1 MTSKYLH
8 ARLRI
13 LHRHSDDNNAIDA
26 AGWLIENP
34 SQHLENTKTAG
45 AKMRACFYPV
55 VSSLMSSLMCSLI
68 VLGLAGGPSTVLSQE
83 TDATPAE
90 TSAAPDMQG
99 SPDAPAS
106 SPAGIRARADAT
118 KPSATATDNAA
129 SDAIVN
135 PARRNHASTART
147 AVAAS
152 DAASETKADTPIPV
166 PPETTS
172 VTQHSIRLG
181 GRKIDYTATAG
192 NLLLRNNAGQAEAS
206 VFYVAYTA
214 NTKSIA
220 ARPITFLFN
229 GGPGAGSVFL
239 LMGSFGPKRAHT
251 SSPAITAPAPY
262 VLADNPDSLLDTTD
276 LIFID
281 APGAGF
287 SRIVGHATGKRFWG
301 VDEDLDAFEH
311 FIERYLSVN
320 QRWNS
325 PKYLLGESYGTARAA
340 MLAYR
345 LSQSN
350 IALNGVVL
358 MSSVLNSGAH
368 SPGTDLE
375 AESYLPTY
383 AAIAWYHDKIVPKP
397 PSLPA
402 FLDEVRAFAS
412 GPYAQALAA
421 GDSLPDSE
429 RDAIAARIAHYTGL
443 DVNYVKQTRLQ
454 IWPSRFRKQLLRNE
468 SRIVGRYDA
477 RFEGIDFDDAD
488 GRPDYDPSVTS
499 VSSAYVAALHEH
511 LAQDLHV
518 EPKDAYR
525 VFNDDALRQWNWKH
539 REWWGEQLTLP
550 YAAGD
555 LAEAIR
561 QNPQLRVLS
570 LNGYFDLATAFFQTE
585 YDLAH
590 MELDPTLRSNVQRT
604 YYPTG
609 HMIYLDDAAL
619 HSLKSDLVRFY
630 SAGTA
635 EVSKGGS
642 Q

>member
-1 MTSKYLH
+1 
-8 ARLRI
+8 
-13 LHRHSDDNNAIDA
+13 
-26 AGWLIENP
+26 
-34 SQHLENTKTAG
+34 
-45 AKMRACFYPV
+45 MRPCFYSV
-55 VSSLMSSLMCSLI
+55 VSALI
-68 VLGLAGGPSTVLSQE
+68 VLGLAAGPSAALSQE
-83 TDATPAE
+83 TGTAPAD
-90 TSAAPDMQG
+90 TSAAPVDTQA
-99 SPDAPAS
+99 SPDASAS
-106 SPAGIRARADAT
+106 SAAGTLVRADAVP
-118 KPSATATDNAA
+118 PSAQANQANAHAA
-129 SDAIVN
+129 SDALLN
-135 PARRNHASTART
+135 PARRNRASAART
-147 AVAAS
+147 AAAS
-152 DAASETKADTPIPV
+152 DAASETKADTLIPV

-172 VTQHSIRLG
+172 VTQHSIRLD

-214 NTKSIA
+214 NTKSTA
-220 ARPITFLFN
+220 TRPITFLFN

-262 VLADNPDSLLDTTD
+262 VLSDNPDSLLDTTD
-276 LIFID
+276 LVFID

-358 MSSVLNSGAH
+358 MSSILNSGAH
-368 SPGTDLE
+368 APGTDLE
-375 AESYLPTY
+375 AESYLPSY

-402 FLDEVRAFAS
+402 FVDEVRAFAS

-429 RDAIAARIAHYTGL
+429 RDAIAARVAHYTGL

-454 IWPSRFRKQLLRNE
+454 IWPSRFRKELLRSE
-468 SRIVGRYDA
+468 SRTVGRYDA
-477 RFEGIDFDDAD
+477 RFEGLDYDDASEH
-488 GRPDYDPSVTS
+488 PDYDPSVTS
-499 VSSAYVAALHEH
+499 VSSAFDAALHEH
-511 LAQDLHV
+511 LAQDLHFDA
-518 EPKDAYR
+518 KDTYR
-525 VFNDDALRQWNWKH
+525 VFNDEALRQWNWKH
-539 REWWGEQLTLP
+539 REWWGS
-550 YAAGD
+550 
-555 LAEAIR
+555 
-561 QNPQLRVLS
+561 NLR
-570 LNGYFDLATAFFQTE
+570 YRMRPAT
-585 YDLAH
+585 
-590 MELDPTLRSNVQRT
+590 
-604 YYPTG
+604 
-609 HMIYLDDAAL
+609 
-619 HSLKSDLVRFY
+619 SLKRYGKIPACACCRS
-630 SAGTA
+630 TA
-635 EVSKGGS
+635 TSIWQRRSSRPNTIWRIWDWTRRYDRMFSSGIIRRAT
-642 Q
+642 

>member
-1 MTSKYLH
+1 
-8 ARLRI
+8 
-13 LHRHSDDNNAIDA
+13 
-26 AGWLIENP
+26 
-34 SQHLENTKTAG
+34 
-45 AKMRACFYPV
+45 MRACFYSAA
-55 VSSLMSSLMCSLI
+55 SSLMSGLKSSLI
-68 VLGLAGGPSTVLSQE
+68 VLGLVGGSSAVMAQE
-83 TDATPAE
+83 PANR
-90 TSAAPDMQG
+90 SAAPADTQAH
-99 SPDAPAS
+99 PEPAQ
-106 SPAGIRARADAT
+106 
-118 KPSATATDNAA
+118 PSAQANDRAA
-129 SDAIVN
+129 SDANIN
-135 PARRNHASTART
+135 PAHRNRASAART
-147 AVAAS
+147 AS
-152 DAASETKADTPIPV
+152 TTDAASETKPDTLIPV

-172 VTQHSIRLG
+172 VTQHSIRLD

-192 NLLLRNNAGQAEAS
+192 NLLLRDNAGQAEAS

-214 NTKSIA
+214 NTKSTA
-220 ARPITFLFN
+220 TRPVTFLFN

-262 VLADNPDSLLDTTD
+262 VLTDNPDSLLDTTD
-276 LIFID
+276 LVFID

-287 SRIVGHATGKRFWG
+287 SRIVGHATGKGFWG

-345 LSQSN
+345 LSQNN

-368 SPGTDLE
+368 MAGTDLDSV
-375 AESYLPTY
+375 SYLPTY

-421 GDSLPDSE
+421 GDSLSDSE
-429 RDAIAARIAHYTGL
+429 RDAIATSVAHYTGL

-454 IWPSRFRKQLLRNE
+454 IWPSRFRKQLLRSE
-468 SRIVGRYDA
+468 SRTVGRYDA
-477 RFEGIDFDDAD
+477 RSEGIDVDDAD

-499 VSSAYVAALHEH
+499 VSSAFDAAFHEH
-511 LAQDLHV
+511 LAQDLHF

-525 VFNDDALRQWNWKH
+525 VFNNEALRQWNWKH
-539 REWWGEQLTLP
+539 RAWWGEQLQLP

-561 QNPQLRVLS
+561 QNPRLRVLS
-570 LNGYFDLATAFFQTE
+570 LNGYFDLATPFFQTE

-590 MELDPTLRSNVQRT
+590 MGLDPSLRANVQRT

-619 HSLKSDLVRFY
+619 HSLKSDLVGFY
-630 SAGTA
+630 SAGTTQTP
-635 EVSKGGS
+635 KTGS

>member
-1 MTSKYLH
+1 
-8 ARLRI
+8 
-13 LHRHSDDNNAIDA
+13 
-26 AGWLIENP
+26 
-34 SQHLENTKTAG
+34 
-45 AKMRACFYPV
+45 MRACFHPA
-55 VSSLMSSLMCSLI
+55 VSGLMSGLI
-68 VLGLAGGPSTVLSQE
+68 VLGLAGGPSAALSQE
-83 TDATPAE
+83 TGAAPAD
-90 TSAAPDMQG
+90 TSAAPADMQEL
-99 SPDAPAS
+99 PDASAS
-106 SPAGIRARADAT
+106 SPAGTPARPDAA
-118 KPSATATDNAA
+118 KPYAQASAPAA
-129 SDAIVN
+129 SDANVN
-135 PARRNHASTART
+135 PARHNSVSAARASA
-147 AVAAS
+147 AAS
-152 DAASETKADTPIPV
+152 DAASETKADTLIPV

-172 VTQHSIRLG
+172 VTQHSIRLDG
-181 GRKIDYTATAG
+181 HKIDYTATAG

-206 VFYVAYTA
+206 VFYVAYTS
-214 NTKSIA
+214 NTKNTA
-220 ARPITFLFN
+220 TRPITFLFN

-276 LIFID
+276 LVFID

-287 SRIVGHATGKRFWG
+287 SRIVGRATGKRFWG
-301 VDEDLDAFEH
+301 VDEDLEAFEH

-345 LSQSN
+345 LSQNN

-368 SPGTDLE
+368 MNGTDLE

-429 RDAIAARIAHYTGL
+429 RDAIAARLAHYTGL
-443 DVNYVKQTRLQ
+443 DVNYIKQSRLQ
-454 IWPSRFRKQLLRNE
+454 IWPSRFRKQLLIRE
-468 SRIVGRYDA
+468 SRTVGRYDA
-477 RFEGIDFDDAD
+477 RFEGMDYDDASEH
-488 GRPDYDPSVTS
+488 PDYDASVTS
-499 VSSAYVAALHEH
+499 VSSAFVAAFHEH

-525 VFNDDALRQWNWKH
+525 VFNDDALKQWNWKH
-539 REWWGEQLTLP
+539 REWWGEQLALP

-555 LAEAIR
+555 LAEAMR
-561 QNPQLRVLS
+561 QDPQMRVLS
-570 LNGYFDLATAFFQTE
+570 LNGYFDLATPFFQTE

-590 MELDPTLRSNVQRT
+590 MGLDPTLRSNVQRT

-619 HSLKSDLVRFY
+619 HSLKQDLARFY
-630 SAGTA
+630 SAGA
-635 EVSKGGS
+635 AQAPKAGS

>member
-1 MTSKYLH
+1 
-8 ARLRI
+8 
-13 LHRHSDDNNAIDA
+13 
-26 AGWLIENP
+26 
-34 SQHLENTKTAG
+34 
-45 AKMRACFYPV
+45 MRACFHSAVRGPTIGLI
-55 VSSLMSSLMCSLI
+55 SGLI
-68 VLGLAGGPSTVLSQE
+68 VLGLAGSPSAGLAEE
-83 TDATPAE
+83 TGVAPPE
-90 TSAAPDMQG
+90 TSAAPDTPEL
-99 SPDAPAS
+99 PDASAS
-106 SPAGIRARADAT
+106 SPAGTLLRPGTAN
-118 KPSATATDNAA
+118 PSAQANARAA
-129 SDAIVN
+129 SDANVN
-135 PARRNHASTART
+135 PARRNRADAARSAAT
-147 AVAAS
+147 SDAAS
-152 DAASETKADTPIPV
+152 DAKADTLIPV

-172 VTQHSIRLG
+172 VTQHSIRLDD
-181 GRKIDYTATAG
+181 RKIDYTATAG

-214 NTKSIA
+214 NTKNTA
-220 ARPITFLFN
+220 TRPITFLFN

-276 LIFID
+276 LVFID

-287 SRIVGHATGKRFWG
+287 SRIVGRATGKRFWG

-368 SPGTDLE
+368 MAGTDLE
-375 AESYLPTY
+375 SESYLPTY
-383 AAIAWYHDKIVPKP
+383 AAIAWYHDKIVPEP

-429 RDAIAARIAHYTGL
+429 RDAMAARVAHYTGL

-454 IWPSRFRKQLLRNE
+454 IWPSRFRKQLLISE
-468 SRIVGRYDA
+468 SRTVGRYDA
-477 RFEGIDFDDAD
+477 RFEGMDYDDASEH
-488 GRPDYDPSVTS
+488 PDYDPSVTS
-499 VSSAYVAALHEH
+499 VSSAFDAALHEH
-511 LAQDLHV
+511 LAQDLHF
-518 EPKDAYR
+518 EAKDAYR
-525 VFNDDALRQWNWKH
+525 VFNDDALKQWNWKH
-539 REWWGEQLTLP
+539 RAWWGEQLTLP

-555 LAEAIR
+555 LAEAMR
-561 QNPQLRVLS
+561 QNPRLRVLS
-570 LNGYFDLATAFFQTE
+570 LNGYFDLATPFFQTE

-590 MELDPTLRSNVQRT
+590 MGLDPSLRSNVQRT

-630 SAGTA
+630 NAGATDT
-635 EVSKGGS
+635 SKPEL

>member
-1 MTSKYLH
+1 
-8 ARLRI
+8 
-13 LHRHSDDNNAIDA
+13 
-26 AGWLIENP
+26 
-34 SQHLENTKTAG
+34 
-45 AKMRACFYPV
+45 MRSCFYPM
-55 VSSLMSSLMCSLI
+55 VSGLLSGLI
-68 VLGLAGGPSTVLSQE
+68 VLGLASGPSVVLSQE
-83 TDATPAE
+83 TSAAPADTSVEPAE
-90 TSAAPDMQG
+90 TQG
-99 SPDAPAS
+99 SQE
-106 SPAGIRARADAT
+106 SPAGTPVQPDAA
-118 KPSATATDNAA
+118 KPSAQANARAA
-129 SDAIVN
+129 SDANAN
-135 PARRNHASTART
+135 PARRNRASAART
-147 AVAAS
+147 SAAAS
-152 DAASETKADTPIPV
+152 DAASETKADTAIPV

-172 VTQHSIRLG
+172 VTQHSIKLG

-214 NTKSIA
+214 NTKSTA
-220 ARPITFLFN
+220 TRPITFLFN
-229 GGPGAGSVFL
+229 GGPGAGSIFL
-239 LMGSFGPKRAHT
+239 LMGSFGPERAHT

-262 VLADNPDSLLDTTD
+262 VLSDNPDSLLDTTD
-276 LIFID
+276 LVFVD

-345 LSQSN
+345 LSQNN

-358 MSSVLNSGAH
+358 MSSILNPGAH
-368 SPGTDLE
+368 AAGTDLE
-375 AESYLPTY
+375 SESYLPTY

-429 RDAIAARIAHYTGL
+429 RDAIAARVAHYTGL
-443 DVNYVKQTRLQ
+443 DVNYVKQSRLQ
-454 IWPSRFRKQLLRNE
+454 IWASRFRKQLLIRE
-468 SRIVGRYDA
+468 SRTVGRYDA
-477 RFEGIDFDDAD
+477 RFEGMDYDDASEH
-488 GRPDYDPSVTS
+488 PDYDASVTS
-499 VSSAYVAALHEH
+499 VSSAFDAALHEH
-511 LAQDLHV
+511 LAQDLHF

-525 VFNDDALRQWNWKH
+525 VFNDEALKQWNWKH
-539 REWWGEQLTLP
+539 RQWWGEQLTLP

-555 LAEAIR
+555 LAEAMR
-561 QNPQLRVLS
+561 QNPRLRVLS
-570 LNGYFDLATAFFQTE
+570 LNGYFDLATPFFQTE

-590 MELDPTLRSNVQRT
+590 MGLDPSLRPNVQRT

-619 HSLKSDLVRFY
+619 HSLKSDLVHFY
-630 SAGTA
+630 NAGTA
-635 EVSKGGS
+635 EVPKGGS

>member
-1 MTSKYLH
+1 LAYREFSL
-8 ARLRI
+8 
-13 LHRHSDDNNAIDA
+13 
-26 AGWLIENP
+26 
-34 SQHLENTKTAG
+34 HLEKAKIAG
-45 AKMRACFYPV
+45 TKMRACFYSAA
-55 VSSLMSSLMCSLI
+55 SSLMSSLISGLI
-68 VLGLAGGPSTVLSQE
+68 VLGLAGGSSAVMAQE
-83 TDATPAE
+83 SGVAPANR
-90 TSAAPDMQG
+90 SAAPADTQAH
-99 SPDAPAS
+99 PDAAQ
-106 SPAGIRARADAT
+106 
-118 KPSATATDNAA
+118 PSAQATDRAA
-129 SDAIVN
+129 SDANIN
-135 PARRNHASTART
+135 PAHRNRASAART
-147 AVAAS
+147 AS
-152 DAASETKADTPIPV
+152 TTDAASETRADTLIPV

-172 VTQHSIRLG
+172 VTQHSIRLD

-206 VFYVAYTA
+206 VFYVAYIA
-214 NTKSIA
+214 NTKSTA
-220 ARPITFLFN
+220 TRPVTFLFN

-276 LIFID
+276 LVFID

-345 LSQSN
+345 LSQNN

-368 SPGTDLE
+368 MAGTDLDSV
-375 AESYLPTY
+375 SYLPTY

-421 GDSLPDSE
+421 GDSLSDSE
-429 RDAIAARIAHYTGL
+429 RDAIATSVAHYTGL

-454 IWPSRFRKQLLRNE
+454 IWPSRFRKQLLRSE
-468 SRIVGRYDA
+468 SRTVGRYDA
-477 RFEGIDFDDAD
+477 RSEGIDVDDAD

-499 VSSAYVAALHEH
+499 VSSAFDAAFHEH
-511 LAQDLHV
+511 LAQDLHF

-525 VFNDDALRQWNWKH
+525 VFNNEALRQWNWKH
-539 REWWGEQLTLP
+539 RAWWGEQLQLP

-561 QNPQLRVLS
+561 QNPRLRVLS
-570 LNGYFDLATAFFQTE
+570 LNGYFDLATPFFQTE

-590 MELDPTLRSNVQRT
+590 MGLDPSLRANVQRT

-619 HSLKSDLVRFY
+619 HSLKSDLVGFY
-630 SAGTA
+630 SAGTTQTP
-635 EVSKGGS
+635 KTGS

>member
-1 MTSKYLH
+1 
-8 ARLRI
+8 
-13 LHRHSDDNNAIDA
+13 
-26 AGWLIENP
+26 
-34 SQHLENTKTAG
+34 
-45 AKMRACFYPV
+45 MRACFYSV
-55 VSSLMSSLMCSLI
+55 VRGLI
-68 VLGLAGGPSTVLSQE
+68 VLGLASGPLAVIAQE
-83 TDATPAE
+83 NGATPPE
-90 TSAAPDMQG
+90 SSSASDTQE

-106 SPAGIRARADAT
+106 SPVGTLLRPETDRSSGAASEANANRPSRPGAT
-118 KPSATATDNAA
+118 RTAATATAA
-129 SDAIVN
+129 
-135 PARRNHASTART
+135 
-147 AVAAS
+147 AAS
-152 DAASETKADTPIPV
+152 DAASATKADTPIPV

-172 VTQHSIRLG
+172 VTRHSIRLDG
-181 GRKIDYTATAG
+181 KKIDYTATAG

-214 NTKSIA
+214 NTKNSGT
-220 ARPITFLFN
+220 RPITFLFN

-239 LMGSFGPKRAHT
+239 LMGSFGPKRART

-262 VLADNPDSLLDTTD
+262 VLSDNPGSLIDTTD
-276 LIFID
+276 LVFID

-287 SRIVGHATGKRFWG
+287 SRIVGRATGKRFWG

-311 FIERYLSVN
+311 FIERYLTVN

-358 MSSVLNSGAH
+358 MSSILNSGAH
-368 SPGTDLE
+368 APGTDLE
-375 AESYLPTY
+375 SESYLPTY
-383 AAIAWYHDKIVPKP
+383 AAIAWYHDKITPKP
-397 PSLPA
+397 SSLPA

-421 GDSLPDSE
+421 GDSLPEPE

-443 DVNYVKQTRLQ
+443 DVGYIKQTRLQ
-454 IWPSRFRKQLLRNE
+454 IWPPRFRKQLLRSE
-468 SRIVGRYDA
+468 SRSVGRYDA
-477 RFEGIDFDDAD
+477 RFEGIDYDDASEN
-488 GRPDYDPSVTS
+488 PDYDASVTS
-499 VSSAYVAALHEH
+499 VSSAFDAAFHEH
-511 LAQDLHV
+511 LVQDLHY
-518 EPKDAYR
+518 EAKDTYR
-525 VFNDDALRQWNWKH
+525 VFNDDALKQWNWKH
-539 REWWGEQLTLP
+539 RAWWGEQLTLP

-555 LAEAIR
+555 LAEAMR
-561 QNPQLRVLS
+561 QNPRLRVLS
-570 LNGYFDLATAFFQTE
+570 LNGYFDLATPFFQTE

-590 MELDPTLRSNVQRT
+590 MGLDPSLRSNVQRT

-619 HSLKSDLVRFY
+619 HSLKGDLVRFY
-630 SAGTA
+630 NAGQAA
-635 EVSKGGS
+635 ETSQPVS

>member
-1 MTSKYLH
+1 
-8 ARLRI
+8 
-13 LHRHSDDNNAIDA
+13 
-26 AGWLIENP
+26 
-34 SQHLENTKTAG
+34 
-45 AKMRACFYPV
+45 
-55 VSSLMSSLMCSLI
+55 MSSLI
-68 VLGLAGGPSTVLSQE
+68 VLGLAGGPSAALSQE
-83 TDATPAE
+83 TGAAPSD
-90 TSAAPDMQG
+90 TSAATADIQE
-99 SPDAPAS
+99 SPDASAS
-106 SPAGIRARADAT
+106 SPAGTPARADTA
-118 KPSATATDNAA
+118 KPSAQASARAA
-129 SDAIVN
+129 SDANVN
-135 PARRNHASTART
+135 PARRNRASTART
-147 AVAAS
+147 TAATS
-152 DAASETKADTPIPV
+152 DAASETKADTVIPV

-172 VTQHSIRLG
+172 VTQHSIRLN

-214 NTKSIA
+214 NTKSTA
-220 ARPITFLFN
+220 TRPITFLFN

-251 SSPAITAPAPY
+251 SSPAITGPAPY

-276 LIFID
+276 LVFID

-287 SRIVGHATGKRFWG
+287 SRIVGRATGKRFWG
-301 VDEDLDAFEH
+301 VDEDLEAFEH

-345 LSQSN
+345 LSQNN

-368 SPGTDLE
+368 MAGTDLE
-375 AESYLPTY
+375 SESYLPTY

-421 GDSLPDSE
+421 GDALPDSE
-429 RDAIAARIAHYTGL
+429 RDAIAARVAHYTGI

-454 IWPSRFRKQLLRNE
+454 VWPSRFRKQLLISE
-468 SRIVGRYDA
+468 SRTVGRYDA
-477 RFEGIDFDDAD
+477 RFEGMDYDDASE
-488 GRPDYDPSVTS
+488 RPDYDASVTS
-499 VSSAYVAALHEH
+499 VSSAFDAAFHEH

-525 VFNDDALRQWNWKH
+525 VFNDEALRQWNWKH
-539 REWWGEQLTLP
+539 RAWWGEQLTLP

-555 LAEAIR
+555 LAEAMR

-570 LNGYFDLATAFFQTE
+570 LNGYFDLATPFFQTE

-590 MELDPTLRSNVQRT
+590 MGLDPTLRSNVQRT

-630 SAGTA
+630 SGGTA
-635 EVSKGGS
+635 EAPKAGS

>member
-1 MTSKYLH
+1 
-8 ARLRI
+8 
-13 LHRHSDDNNAIDA
+13 
-26 AGWLIENP
+26 
-34 SQHLENTKTAG
+34 
-45 AKMRACFYPV
+45 MRACFYPV
-55 VSSLMSSLMCSLI
+55 VSSLMSSLL
-68 VLGLAGGPSTVLSQE
+68 VLGLAGGPSGVMAQE
-83 TDATPAE
+83 TGAAPADA
-90 TSAAPDMQG
+90 SAAPADMQE
-99 SPDAPAS
+99 PPEPAS
-106 SPAGIRARADAT
+106 SPAGTRVRPDA
-118 KPSATATDNAA
+118 S
-129 SDAIVN
+129 VN
-135 PARRNHASTART
+135 PARLNRANAARPTA
-147 AVAAS
+147 AAG
-152 DAASETKADTPIPV
+152 DAASETKAETPIPV
-166 PPETTS
+166 PPETRS
-172 VTQHSIRLG
+172 VTQHSIRLD

-192 NLLLRNNAGQAEAS
+192 NLLLRNNADQAEAS

-214 NTKSIA
+214 NTKNTA
-220 ARPITFLFN
+220 TRPITFLFN

-239 LMGSFGPKRAHT
+239 LMGSFGPKRART

-276 LIFID
+276 LVFID

-287 SRIVGHATGKRFWG
+287 SRIVGRATGKRFWG

-368 SPGTDLE
+368 AEGTDLE

-383 AAIAWYHDKIVPKP
+383 AAIAWYHDKITPKP

-429 RDAIAARIAHYTGL
+429 RDAIAARVAHYTGL
-443 DVNYVKQTRLQ
+443 DVNYAKQTRLQ
-454 IWPSRFRKQLLRNE
+454 IWPSRFRKQLLISE
-468 SRIVGRYDA
+468 SRTVGRYDA
-477 RFEGIDFDDAD
+477 RFEGMDYDDASEH
-488 GRPDYDPSVTS
+488 PDYDPSVTS
-499 VSSAYVAALHEH
+499 VSSAFDAALHEH
-511 LAQDLHV
+511 LAQDLHFDA
-518 EPKDAYR
+518 KDTYR
-525 VFNDDALRQWNWKH
+525 VFNDEALKQWNWKH
-539 REWWGEQLTLP
+539 REWWGEQLMLP
-550 YAAGD
+550 YAAAD
-555 LAEAIR
+555 LAEAMR
-561 QNPQLRVLS
+561 QNPRLRVLS
-570 LNGYFDLATAFFQTE
+570 LNGYFDLATPFFQTK
-585 YDLAH
+585 YDLSH
-590 MELDPTLRSNVQRT
+590 MGLDPTLRANVQRT

-635 EVSKGGS
+635 QTPKAGS

>member
-1 MTSKYLH
+1 
-8 ARLRI
+8 
-13 LHRHSDDNNAIDA
+13 
-26 AGWLIENP
+26 
-34 SQHLENTKTAG
+34 
-45 AKMRACFYPV
+45 
-55 VSSLMSSLMCSLI
+55 MSSLI
-68 VLGLAGGPSTVLSQE
+68 VLGLAGGPSVALSQE
-83 TDATPAE
+83 TDAAPTD
-90 TSAAPDMQG
+90 TSAAPADIQG
-99 SPDAPAS
+99 PPDASAS
-106 SPAGIRARADAT
+106 SPTGTAARPDAAKPAAQAGAR
-118 KPSATATDNAA
+118 AA
-129 SDAIVN
+129 SDANVN
-135 PARRNHASTART
+135 PARHNRASAART
-147 AVAAS
+147 AAAAS
-152 DAASETKADTPIPV
+152 DAASDTKADTLIPV

-172 VTQHSIRLG
+172 VTQHSIRLD

-206 VFYVAYTA
+206 VFYVAYTS
-214 NTKSIA
+214 NTKSA
-220 ARPITFLFN
+220 ATRPITFLFN

-239 LMGSFGPKRAHT
+239 LMGSVGPKRAHT
-251 SSPAITAPAPY
+251 SSPSITAPAPY
-262 VLADNPDSLLDTTD
+262 VLADNPDSLLDTSD
-276 LIFID
+276 LVFID

-287 SRIVGHATGKRFWG
+287 SRIVGRATGKRFWG
-301 VDEDLDAFEH
+301 VDEDLEAFEH

-345 LSQSN
+345 LSQNN

-368 SPGTDLE
+368 MAGTDLE
-375 AESYLPTY
+375 AESYLPTF

-397 PSLPA
+397 PSLTA

-429 RDAIAARIAHYTGL
+429 RDAIAERVAHYTGL
-443 DVNYVKQTRLQ
+443 DVNYVKETRLQ
-454 IWPSRFRKQLLRNE
+454 VGPSRFRKQLLRSE
-468 SRIVGRYDA
+468 SRTVGRYDA
-477 RFEGIDFDDAD
+477 RFEGIDYDDAD

-499 VSSAYVAALHEH
+499 VSSAFVAAFHEH

-539 REWWGEQLTLP
+539 REWWGDQLSLP

-570 LNGYFDLATAFFQTE
+570 LNGYFDLATPFFQTE

-590 MELDPTLRSNVQRT
+590 MGLDPTLRSNVQRT

-619 HSLKSDLVRFY
+619 HSLKRDLVRFY
-630 SAGTA
+630 GAGAAQAPKA
-635 EVSKGGS
+635 ES

>member
-1 MTSKYLH
+1 MRYLIS
-8 ARLRI
+8 L
-13 LHRHSDDNNAIDA
+13 L
-26 AGWLIENP
+26 L
-34 SQHLENTKTAG
+34 AG
-45 AKMRACFYPV
+45 AF
-55 VSSLMSSLMCSLI
+55 
-68 VLGLAGGPSTVLSQE
+68 VLAPLTASHAAEASTHAKGDK
-83 TDATPAE
+83 THDADDATPPATE
-90 TSAAPDMQG
+90 AAT
-99 SPDAPAS
+99 
-106 SPAGIRARADAT
+106 R
-118 KPSATATDNAA
+118 
-129 SDAIVN
+129 
-135 PARRNHASTART
+135 
-147 AVAAS
+147 
-152 DAASETKADTPIPV
+152 
-166 PPETTS
+166 
-172 VTQHSIRLG
+172 TQHSVSIG
-181 GRKIDYTATAG
+181 GRTIKYTATAG
-192 NLLLRNNAGQAEAS
+192 TLIIRDDKGEPQAS
-206 VFYVAYTA
+206 VFYVAYTLDGA
-214 NTKSIA
+214 KA
-220 ARPITFLFN
+220 DKRPVTFLYN
-229 GGPGAGSVFL
+229 GGPGSSSMWL
-239 LMGSFGPKRAHT
+239 HMGSFAPMRIETASPEAT
-251 SSPAITAPAPY
+251 SPAPY
-262 VLADNPDSLLDTTD
+262 HLVPNSDSLLDKTD
-276 LIFID
+276 LVFVD
-281 APGAGF
+281 AVGTGY
-287 SRIVGHATGKRFWG
+287 SRPLGKATGKDFWG
-301 VDEDLDAFEH
+301 VDQDISAFSRA
-311 FIERYLSVN
+311 IQRYVSVN

-570 LNGYFDLATAFFQTE
+570 LNGYFDLATPFFQTE

>member
-1 MTSKYLH
+1 
-8 ARLRI
+8 
-13 LHRHSDDNNAIDA
+13 
-26 AGWLIENP
+26 
-34 SQHLENTKTAG
+34 
-45 AKMRACFYPV
+45 MRTCFYSA
-55 VSSLMSSLMCSLI
+55 VSSLMSGLVSGLI
-68 VLGLAGGPSTVLSQE
+68 VLGLAGGPSAVMAQE
-83 TDATPAE
+83 PGAAPANA
-90 TSAAPDMQG
+90 SAAPADTQ
-99 SPDAPAS
+99 APPNA
-106 SPAGIRARADAT
+106 A
-118 KPSATATDNAA
+118 KPSAQANDRAA
-129 SDAIVN
+129 SDANIN
-135 PARRNHASTART
+135 PARRNRAS
-147 AVAAS
+147 AATT
-152 DAASETKADTPIPV
+152 DTASETKADTLIPV

-172 VTQHSIRLG
+172 VTQHSIRLD

-192 NLLLRNNAGQAEAS
+192 NLLLRNNTGQAEAS

-214 NTKSIA
+214 TTKSTA
-220 ARPITFLFN
+220 TRPVTFLFN

-276 LIFID
+276 LVFID

-345 LSQSN
+345 LSQNN

-358 MSSVLNSGAH
+358 MSSILNSGAH
-368 SPGTDLE
+368 MEGTDLE
-375 AESYLPTY
+375 SESYLPTY

-429 RDAIAARIAHYTGL
+429 RDAIAARVAHYTGL

-454 IWPSRFRKQLLRNE
+454 IWPSRFRKQLLRSE
-468 SRIVGRYDA
+468 SRTVGRYDA
-477 RFEGIDFDDAD
+477 RSEGIDFDDAD

-499 VSSAYVAALHEH
+499 VSSAFDAAFHEH
-511 LAQDLHV
+511 LAQDLHF

-525 VFNDDALRQWNWKH
+525 VFNDEALRQWNWKH
-539 REWWGEQLTLP
+539 RAWWGEQLQLP

-570 LNGYFDLATAFFQTE
+570 LNGYFDLATPFFQTE

-590 MELDPTLRSNVQRT
+590 MELDPSLRANVQRT

-619 HSLKSDLVRFY
+619 HLLKSDLVRFY
-630 SAGTA
+630 SGGTA
-635 EVSKGGS
+635 QTPKTGS